1 MPDTQQENAKN
12 LKNLGLKA
20 TGPRLKILEIFQE
33 RAKAGE
39 DRHLSA
45 EEVYKELVN
54 VGEDVGLATVY
65 RVLAQF
71 ASAGILT
78 RRNFEHGTAVFELDD
93 GHHHDHLICVMCGK
107 VVEFV
112 DEEVENAKPKLQR
125 NTAMSWWITRWHF
138 TAFARNAENTRQ
150 NRSNRQRFSL
160 WQKRKDPQFWILSF
174 SE

>member
-45 EEVYKELVN
+45 EEVYKELVD

-93 GHHHDHLICVMCGK
+93 GHHHDLRDVRQGRRIC
-107 VVEFV
+107 
-112 DEEVENAKPKLQR
+112 R
-125 NTAMSWWITRWHF
+125 
-138 TAFARNAENTRQ
+138 
-150 NRSNRQRFSL
+150 
-160 WQKRKDPQFWILSF
+160 
-174 SE
+174 

>member
-54 VGEDVGLATVY
+54 TGEDVGLATVY

-93 GHHHDHLICVMCGK
+93 GHRHDHLICVMCGK

-112 DEEVENAKPKLQR
+112 DEEVEKRQAEVAKQHGYELVDHSMALYGVCPECQK
-125 NTAMSWWITRWHF
+125 HK
-138 TAFARNAENTRQ
+138 AE
-150 NRSNRQRFSL
+150 
-160 WQKRKDPQFWILSF
+160 KREI
-174 SE
+174 

>member
-93 GHHHDHLICVMCGK
+93 GCAARSSNLSMK
-107 VVEFV
+107 KSK
-112 DEEVENAKPKLQR
+112 NAKPKLQR

-150 NRSNRQRFSL
+150 NRSNRQRVSL

>member
-54 VGEDVGLATVY
+54 VAEDVGLATVY

-71 ASAGILT
+71 ASDRKST
-78 RRNFEHGTAVFELDD
+78 RLNSSH
-93 GHHHDHLICVMCGK
+93 
-107 VVEFV
+107 
-112 DEEVENAKPKLQR
+112 
-125 NTAMSWWITRWHF
+125 
-138 TAFARNAENTRQ
+138 
-150 NRSNRQRFSL
+150 
-160 WQKRKDPQFWILSF
+160 
-174 SE
+174 

>member
-54 VGEDVGLATVY
+54 TGEDVGLA
-65 RVLAQF
+65 
-71 ASAGILT
+71 
-78 RRNFEHGTAVFELDD
+78 
-93 GHHHDHLICVMCGK
+93 
-107 VVEFV
+107 
-112 DEEVENAKPKLQR
+112 
-125 NTAMSWWITRWHF
+125 
-138 TAFARNAENTRQ
+138 
-150 NRSNRQRFSL
+150 SL
-160 WQKRKDPQFWILSF
+160 LLPGF
-174 SE
+174 

>member
-93 GHHHDHLICVMCGK
+93 DGHHHDHLICVMCGK

-112 DEEVENAKPKLQR
+112 DEEVEKRQAEVAAKHGYELVDHSMALYGVCSECRK
-125 NTAMSWWITRWHF
+125 HK
-138 TAFARNAENTRQ
+138 AE
-150 NRSNRQRFSL
+150 
-160 WQKRKDPQFWILSF
+160 QK
-174 SE
+174 

>member
-1 MPDTQQENAKN
+1 MIIDKIKSKNHRTCKSRGWNKTCQIHNKKNAKN

-112 DEEVENAKPKLQR
+112 LMKKTKTPSRSCSE
-125 NTAMSWWITRWHF
+125 TR
-138 TAFARNAENTRQ
+138 
-150 NRSNRQRFSL
+150 L
-160 WQKRKDPQFWILSF
+160 
-174 SE
+174 

>member
-1 MPDTQQENAKN
+1 M
-12 LKNLGLKA
+12 
-20 TGPRLKILEIFQE
+20 
-33 RAKAGE
+33 
-39 DRHLSA
+39 
-45 EEVYKELVN
+45 
-54 VGEDVGLATVY
+54 GEDVGLATVY

-93 GHHHDHLICVMCGK
+93 GYHHDHLICVMCGK

-112 DEEVENAKPKLQR
+112 DEEVEKRQAEVAAKHGYELVDHSM
-125 NTAMSWWITRWHF
+125 ALYGVC
-138 TAFARNAENTRQ
+138 RNAENTRQ

>member
-20 TGPRLKILEIFQE
+20 TGHRLKILEIFQE

-71 ASAGILT
+71 ASAGI
-78 RRNFEHGTAVFELDD
+78 
-93 GHHHDHLICVMCGK
+93 
-107 VVEFV
+107 
-112 DEEVENAKPKLQR
+112 
-125 NTAMSWWITRWHF
+125 
-138 TAFARNAENTRQ
+138 
-150 NRSNRQRFSL
+150 
-160 WQKRKDPQFWILSF
+160 
-174 SE
+174 

>member
-1 MPDTQQENAKN
+1 MPDTQQENVKN

-54 VGEDVGLATVY
+54 TGEDVGLATVY

-112 DEEVENAKPKLQR
+112 DEEVEKRQAEVAAKHGYELVDHSMALYGVCPNAK
-125 NTAMSWWITRWHF
+125 STR
-138 TAFARNAENTRQ
+138 
-150 NRSNRQRFSL
+150 
-160 WQKRKDPQFWILSF
+160 QKRKSSDRR
-174 SE
+174 

>member
-54 VGEDVGLATVY
+54 VGEDLGLATVY
-65 RVLAQF
+65 R
-71 ASAGILT
+71 
-78 RRNFEHGTAVFELDD
+78 
-93 GHHHDHLICVMCGK
+93 HDHLICVMCGK

-112 DEEVENAKPKLQR
+112 DEEVEKRQAEVAAKHGYELVDHSMALYGVCPECRK
-125 NTAMSWWITRWHF
+125 HK
-138 TAFARNAENTRQ
+138 AE
-150 NRSNRQRFSL
+150 
-160 WQKRKDPQFWILSF
+160 QK
-174 SE
+174 